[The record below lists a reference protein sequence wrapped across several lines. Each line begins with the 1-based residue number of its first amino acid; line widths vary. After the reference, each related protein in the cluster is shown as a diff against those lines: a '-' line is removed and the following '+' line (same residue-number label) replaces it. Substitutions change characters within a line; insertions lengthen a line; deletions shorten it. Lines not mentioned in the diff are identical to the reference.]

1 MQTENEIPAGTPP
14 ATEIKVSVI
23 VPVYNVEK
31 YLRTCLDFIV
41 AQTLRDIEIICVNDG
56 STDGSPAILAEYAAE
71 DPRIRIIA
79 QENRGLSAA
88 RNTGMNAAR
97 GKYLAFVD
105 SDDWFYS
112 LAALEELYERAEQFS
127 LDLLR
132 HRLICF
138 NNATG
143 TFFHRPWD
151 NYAKFLPKGFNATA
165 FPPEACTPFFWRIPV
180 TAPGAFYRRAFIEKN
195 KLRFAEGLTFEDQLF
210 FRQCLISAARVGFID
225 KPYVVYRRN
234 RAGSITDDWDGNWK
248 DYPEIHRRLFVFAQE
263 HLSSPKLLESL
274 RANIVEIF
282 SGAYAVRTDVS
293 WKEAMAPLV
302 RNALAV
308 VAPAK
313 YAADEEF
320 RGRISPR
327 SKLFLEW
334 VYSGEGYAEFFRKRA
349 GKFKRYAIMRRITIG
364 KRRRH
369 YRDKFFA
376 KF

>member
-1 MQTENEIPAGTPP
+1 MPAENEIPSGTPP
-14 ATEIKVSVI
+14 VKVSVV

-41 AQTLRDIEIICVNDG
+41 AQTLREIEIICVNDG
-56 STDGSPAILAEYAAE
+56 STDGSLAILEEYAKE
-71 DPRIRIIA
+71 DARIKIIS
-79 QENRGLSAA
+79 QENRGLSGA
-88 RNTGMNAAR
+88 RNTGMDAAT
-97 GKYLAFVD
+97 GEYVAFVD

-112 LAALEELYERAEQFS
+112 LAALEELYERAKTFS

-138 NNATG
+138 NNETG

-151 NYAKFLPKGFNATA
+151 NYAKFLPKGFNTTA
-165 FPPEACTPFFWRIPV
+165 VPPEACKPFFWRIPV
-180 TAPGAFYRRAFIEKN
+180 TAPGAFYRRDFLEKN
-195 KLRFAEGLTFEDQLF
+195 ALRFAEGLTFEDQLF
-210 FRQCLISAARVGFID
+210 FRQCLIRASRVGFVD

-248 DYPEIHRRLFVFAQE
+248 DYPEIHRRLFLFARE
-263 HLSSPKLLESL
+263 RLADSSLLESL
-274 RANIVEIF
+274 RRNIVEIF
-282 SGAYAVRTDVS
+282 AGAYAARSDVK

-308 VAPAK
+308 VVPAEIGK
-313 YAADEEF
+313 SDKAF
-320 RGRISPR
+320 REKISAR
-327 SKLFLEW
+327 AKLFLEW

-349 GKFKRYAIMRRITIG
+349 GKFKRYAILRRITFG
-364 KRRRH
+364 KRRRR